1 MSSRYGDRRA
11 VIYTRVS
18 KDRAAGRSVAEQEAE
33 CRIVCQREGWP
44 VAEVLVDNDAGAS
57 RWSKSKRP
65 SYDQLDH
72 ILQPGDV
79 LVTWEAS
86 RAQRDLA
93 AYNALRQLCT
103 ERDVLWC
110 YSGRVFD
117 LSRSDDRFM
126 TLLDIGLAEKE
137 VDQTRE
143 RIMRTLRA
151 NVQAGRPHGI
161 RPYGYRTT
169 RDADTG
175 KPTGRELD
183 PVEAPVVRE
192 VYDRFLDGVPLRRI
206 AIDLNERGIKPFRAE
221 EWSASTLGKMLQKP
235 AYAGLRTHHGEIVGP
250 GTWPPLVTEDEFHR
264 ALAILKD
271 PARRT
276 QRGTEPKSLVTNI
289 AVCGKCGATVR
300 RKTKAGRIAYLC
312 RDRGCVTMTAD
323 DVDEYVEEWMFKLL
337 GDQRVHDRIM
347 QADNTDSVEARNK
360 IDAIRARMDEYAI
373 EAAKPDGP
381 SPRAFALMEKQW
393 LAEIAELE
401 QVANQALIHP
411 RLADLTGPYVEAR
424 WANMDLDVQRDIV
437 RSTVE
442 ITLYP
447 QKMVREEGK
456 PPIDIRWRGMGSAA
470 SS

>member
-1 MSSRYGDRRA
+1 MSSRYEGRRA

-18 KDRAAGRSVAEQEAE
+18 KDRASGRSVAEQEAE
-33 CRIVCQREGWP
+33 CRIVCGREGWH
-44 VAEVLVDNDAGAS
+44 VAEVLSDNDVGAS
-57 RWSKSKRP
+57 RWSKGVRP
-65 SYDQLDH
+65 NYDRLAQ
-72 ILQPGDV
+72 ILRPGDV

-93 AYNALRQLCT
+93 AYNDLRQLCT

-137 VDQTRE
+137 VDQTRD

-151 NVQAGRPHGI
+151 NLEAGKPHGI
-161 RPYGYRTT
+161 RPYGYRTV
-169 RDADTG
+169 RDPQTG
-175 KPTGRELD
+175 KPSGRELD

-192 VYDRFLDGVPLRRI
+192 IVDRFLAGTPLRRI
-206 AIDLNERGIKPFRAE
+206 AIDLNERGIKPTRAA

-250 GTWPPLVTEDEFHR
+250 GTWPALITEDEFHR
-264 ALAILKD
+264 VMAILKD

-289 AVCGKCGATVR
+289 AVCGKCGSTVR
-300 RKTKAGRIAYLC
+300 RKTKAGRVAYLC
-312 RDRGCVTMTAD
+312 RDTGCVTMTAD

-337 GDQRVHDRIM
+337 ADPRVHERIV
-347 QADNTDSVEARNK
+347 QSDDSGAVEARNK
-360 IDAIRARMDEYAI
+360 IEAIRARMDEYAI
-373 EAAKPDGP
+373 EATKPDGP

-393 LAEIAELE
+393 LTEIAELE
-401 QVANQALIHP
+401 QIANQALIHP
-411 RLADLTGPYVEAR
+411 RLADLAGPYGEAA
-424 WANMDLDVQRDIV
+424 WAEMDLDVQRDIV
-437 RSTVE
+437 RSMLE

-447 QKMVREEGK
+447 RKMQDEH
-456 PPIDIRWRGMGSAA
+456 PPIEIHWRT
-470 SS
+470 